1 MSEAVRSR
9 GALELAAFAIL
20 AVGVLF
26 LAIHDLSILFFPHD
40 LIYGEGF
47 VLRDAAMLRDGK
59 SPYTPVAALPAV
71 VANYPP
77 VYPAATAIA
86 MIALGK
92 SFLAGRAVSIL
103 ATVGCAVFVWR
114 IARRAGWRG
123 GAGLASEGGHVAVA
137 KHASGSTARG
147 ALFAPLLFLADIVI
161 YYWSPYARVD
171 MLALALELAALDA
184 FHDALVKRGGDEAPA
199 RAPDSRLIRGLALS
213 VLAVFTR
220 PTAVAAP
227 VALVIAFAFARDVR
241 RAAILGGAFVVATL
255 VAGFALNAATSGEFL
270 RHTVAYNANTF
281 RWGELPSLILD
292 FVTPHAPLFLG
303 AAAFFVMRGASH
315 PDAEPSAD
323 RSDAGGT
330 LLAAY
335 FVCACALAL
344 LVGKVGSSAN
354 YFLQAVAAAAILFSI
369 ALCRASSD
377 SNARRLLLLAA
388 CAGPLLFA
396 TVPFSRTLELRMNPF
411 PAMGRTPGNDDRS
424 AGDEVMAIVRDAGG
438 EVLIEDAGFLVR
450 AGKRV
455 WASPLQLAYLEEQG
469 LYEPAP
475 LAAMIRRHEF
485 AAIILS
491 YNFFSESPALRAAI
505 GEAYR
510 PERVIEIPRRYKYI
524 VLRPA
529 AGTG

>member
-9 GALELAAFAIL
+9 GPLELAALAIL

-59 SPYTPVAALPAV
+59 SPYAPIDGLPAV

-77 VYPAATAIA
+77 VYLAATAIA
-86 MIALGK
+86 MIPLGK
-92 SFLAGRAVSIL
+92 SFLAGRAVSIV
-103 ATVGCAVFVWR
+103 ATLGCAFLVWR
-114 IARRAGWRG
+114 IARRASRRG
-123 GAGLASEGGHVAVA
+123 GGADE
-137 KHASGSTARG
+137 SGSGCSARV
-147 ALFAPLLFLADIVI
+147 ALFAPLLFLADVVI

-184 FHDALVKRGGDEAPA
+184 FHGALAGERDGAASDRAPA
-199 RAPDSRLIRGLALS
+199 RAIDPRLIRGLALS

-220 PTAVAAP
+220 PTAIAAP
-227 VALVIAFAFARDVR
+227 VALVIALTLARDGR
-241 RAAILGGAFVVATL
+241 LAAMAGGAF
-255 VAGFALNAATSGEFL
+255 AGTALIAGLALNAATSGEFL
-270 RHTVAYNANTF
+270 RHTITYNANAF
-281 RWGELPSLILD
+281 RWGELASLVLD
-292 FVTPHAPLFLG
+292 FATPHAPLLLG
-303 AAAFFVMRGASH
+303 AAAFFVMRGASR
-315 PDAEPSAD
+315 AGAAPSAA
-323 RSDAGGT
+323 RSDLGST
-330 LLAAY
+330 LLATY
-335 FVCACALAL
+335 FACACALAL

-354 YFLQAVAAAAILFSI
+354 YFLQAVAAGAILFGV
-369 ALCRASSD
+369 ALGRTSGDGS
-377 SNARRLLLLAA
+377 ARRILLLAA

-396 TVPFSRTLELRMNPF
+396 TVPFSRALELRMNPF
-411 PAMGRTPGNDDRS
+411 PAMGRTPGADDRT
-424 AGDEVMAIVRDAGG
+424 AGDDVMAIVRDAGG

-450 AGKRV
+450 AGKTV

-469 LYEPAP
+469 LYDPAP
-475 LAAMIRRHEF
+475 LAAMIRRREF

-491 YNFFSESPALRAAI
+491 YNFFSQSPVLRAAI

-510 PERVIEIPRRYKYI
+510 PERVIEIPRRYKYV

-529 AGTG
+529 SGTG